1 MKPGIKMDFSI
12 PILMYHQVTPNAHP
26 DFIACSI
33 TPRMFKS
40 HMKILKLLRFT
51 PVNLTQLEDFRNG
64 KTVLPK
70 KPVIITFDDGYQEC
84 IDYAVP
90 ILKENGFTAVFY
102 VPTDYVG
109 TNSYWL
115 VPELG
120 IEFPIIDWETVKH
133 LDSSGF
139 QIGSHSLSHP
149 YLAEIDPEDCFDELD
164 RSRKVLEERLGHE
177 VVHLAY
183 PYGSFN
189 ESVRALVAEAGYRTA
204 CTVKERF
211 FRFEDDPLLLPR
223 VNIMGSI
230 SNIDF
235 ILKLHFEGRFN
246 TTRKWRQ
253 YTKKKIRGVGRLMRR
268 IRTKFTKNN

>member
-1 MKPGIKMDFSI
+1 
-12 PILMYHQVTPNAHP
+12 MYHQVTPNVHP
-26 DFIACSI
+26 EFIACSV
-33 TPRMFKS
+33 TPRTFKTQ
-40 HMKILKLLRFT
+40 MKILKLLRFT
-51 PVNLTQLEDFRNG
+51 PINLTRLEDFRNG

-70 KPVIITFDDGYQEC
+70 KPVLITFDDCYQES

-90 ILKENGFTAVFY
+90 ILKEYGFTAVFY

-109 TNSYWL
+109 AKSHWL

-120 IEFPIIDWETVKH
+120 FEFPIINWETVKH

-149 YLAEIDPEDCFDELD
+149 RLAEISPEDCFDELD

-189 ESVRALVAEAGYRTA
+189 EGVRTLAAEAGYRTA
-204 CTVKERF
+204 CSVEEWFCRL
-211 FRFEDDPLLLPR
+211 EDDPLLLPR
-223 VNIMGSI
+223 INIMGFS

-235 ILKLHFEGRFN
+235 ILKLYFEGRYN

-253 YTKKKIRGVGRLMRR
+253 YTHSKIRGVGRLIRR
-268 IRTKFTKNN
+268 IRVKFTKNN